1 MKKTYAVLAIVAAA
15 ILVAYALIPD
25 RSFTEVVFPLADGV
39 SLDKYDDR
47 LDGGAS
53 EAAMDLRDSL
63 ADFSCTLGT
72 DTAKFAWCGL
82 LWNFD
87 PKGEKEY
94 RNWMFVDSLVF
105 DIDAK
110 GTDELLVKVWTF
122 DPDVTD
128 LEKQQTFK
136 LLLKEIPVKAGRQRI
151 AIPMEQLYTPD
162 FWYETAGV
170 DPKYNKRHQE
180 TVARFEITPG
190 WNQPRGKQ
198 FTVKVYSISASG
210 VSNFYFG
217 AVLIAFLILTIIAVG
232 RSHKVH
238 NEDNEKS

>member
-15 ILVAYALIPD
+15 ILVAYALLPD
-25 RSFTEVVFPLADGV
+25 RSFSEVVFPLSEGV
-39 SLDKYDDR
+39 TLDKYDDR

-53 EAAMDLRDSL
+53 EASMDLRDSS

-72 DTAKFAWCGL
+72 DTAVFAWCGL

-87 PKGEKEY
+87 PQGEKNY

-110 GTDELLVKVWTF
+110 GTDEILVKVWTY

-128 LEKQQTFK
+128 IEKVQTFK
-136 LLLKEIPVKAGRQRI
+136 LLLKEIPLKAGRQRI
-151 AIPMEQLYTPD
+151 AIPMEQLYTPE
-162 FWYETAGV
+162 FWYENAGV
-170 DPKYNKRHQE
+170 DQKYNKRHQE
-180 TVARFEITPG
+180 SVARFEITPG
-190 WNQPRGKQ
+190 WNQPRGKA
-198 FTVKVYSISASG
+198 FSVKVRSISANG

-217 AVLIAFLILTIIAVG
+217 VVLFAFLIITIIAVG

-238 NEDNEKS
+238 NDEDKN

>member
-15 ILVAYALIPD
+15 ILVAYALLPD
-25 RSFTEVVFPLADGV
+25 RSFSEVVFPLSEGV
-39 SLDKYDDR
+39 TLDKYDDR
-47 LDGGAS
+47 LDGGSS
-53 EAAMDLRDSL
+53 EASMDLRDSS

-72 DTAKFAWCGL
+72 DTAVFAWCGL

-87 PKGEKEY
+87 PQGEKNY

-110 GTDELLVKVWTF
+110 GTDEILVKVWTY

-128 LEKQQTFK
+128 IEKVQTFK
-136 LLLKEIPVKAGRQRI
+136 LLLKEIPLKAGRQRI
-151 AIPMEQLYTPD
+151 AIPMEQLYTPE
-162 FWYETAGV
+162 FWYENAGV
-170 DPKYNKRHQE
+170 DQKYNKRHQE
-180 TVARFEITPG
+180 SVARFEITPG
-190 WNQPRGKQ
+190 WNQPRGKA
-198 FTVKVYSISASG
+198 FSVKVRSISANG

-217 AVLIAFLILTIIAVG
+217 VVLFAFLIITIIAVG

-238 NEDNEKS
+238 NDEDKN

>member
-15 ILVAYALIPD
+15 ILVAYALLPD
-25 RSFTEVVFPLADGV
+25 RSFSEVVFPLSEGV
-39 SLDKYDDR
+39 TLDKYDDR
-47 LDGGAS
+47 LDGGSS
-53 EAAMDLRDSL
+53 EASMDLRDSS

-72 DTAKFAWCGL
+72 DTAVFAWCGL

-87 PKGEKEY
+87 PQGEKNY

-110 GTDELLVKVWTF
+110 GTDEILVKVWTY

-128 LEKQQTFK
+128 IEKAQTFK
-136 LLLKEIPVKAGRQRI
+136 LLLKEIPLKAGRQRI
-151 AIPMEQLYTPD
+151 AIPMEQLYTPE
-162 FWYETAGV
+162 FWYENAEV
-170 DPKYNKRHQE
+170 DQKYNKRHQE
-180 TVARFEITPG
+180 SVARFEITPG
-190 WNQPRGKQ
+190 WNQPRGKA
-198 FTVKVYSISASG
+198 FSVKVHSISANG

-217 AVLIAFLILTIIAVG
+217 VVFFAFLIITIIAVG

-238 NEDNEKS
+238 NDEDKN

>member
-15 ILVAYALIPD
+15 ILVAYALLPD
-25 RSFTEVVFPLADGV
+25 RSFSEVVFPLSEGV
-39 SLDKYDDR
+39 TLDKYDDR
-47 LDGGAS
+47 LDGGSS
-53 EAAMDLRDSL
+53 EASMDLRDSS

-72 DTAKFAWCGL
+72 DTAVFAWCGL

-87 PKGEKEY
+87 PQGEKNY

-110 GTDELLVKVWTF
+110 GTDEILVKVWTY

-128 LEKQQTFK
+128 IEKAQTFK
-136 LLLKEIPVKAGRQRI
+136 LLLKEIPLKAGRQRI
-151 AIPMEQLYTPD
+151 AIPMEQLYTPE
-162 FWYETAGV
+162 FWYENAGV
-170 DPKYNKRHQE
+170 DQKYNKRHQE
-180 TVARFEITPG
+180 SVARFEITPG
-190 WNQPRGKQ
+190 WNQPRGKA
-198 FTVKVYSISASG
+198 FSVKVHSISANG

-217 AVLIAFLILTIIAVG
+217 VVFFAFLIITIIAVG

-238 NEDNEKS
+238 NDEDKN

>member
-15 ILVAYALIPD
+15 ILVAYALLPD
-25 RSFTEVVFPLADGV
+25 RSFSEVVFPLYEGV

-47 LDGGAS
+47 LDGGTS
-53 EAAMDLRDSL
+53 EAFMKLRDSS
-63 ADFSCTLGT
+63 ADFSCTLGM
-72 DTAKFAWCGL
+72 DTSKFAWCGL

-87 PKGEKEY
+87 PQGDKNY
-94 RNWMFVDSLVF
+94 RNWTFVDSLVF
-105 DIDAK
+105 DIDVK
-110 GTDELLVKVWTF
+110 GTDEILVKVWTY

-128 LEKQQTFK
+128 IEKVATFK

-180 TVARFEITPG
+180 SVARFEITPG
-190 WNQPRGKQ
+190 WNQPRGKA
-198 FTVKVYSISASG
+198 FSVKVLSISANG
-210 VSNFYFG
+210 VSNIYFG
-217 AVLIAFLILTIIAVG
+217 AVLIAFLIITIIAVG
-232 RSHKVH
+232 RRHKGH
-238 NEDNEKS
+238 DEKE

>member
-15 ILVAYALIPD
+15 ILVAYALLPD
-25 RSFTEVVFPLADGV
+25 RSFSEVVFPLSEGV
-39 SLDKYDDR
+39 TLDKYDDR
-47 LDGGAS
+47 LDGGTS
-53 EAAMDLRDSL
+53 EASLELRDSS

-87 PKGEKEY
+87 PQGEKNF

-105 DIDAK
+105 DVDVK
-110 GTDELLVKVWTF
+110 GTDEILVKVWTF

-128 LEKQQTFK
+128 LGKAATFK
-136 LLLKEIPVKAGRQRI
+136 LLLKEIPLKAGRQRV
-151 AIPMEQLYTPD
+151 AIPMEQLYTPE

-190 WNQPRGKQ
+190 WNQPRGKA
-198 FTVKVYSISASG
+198 FSVKVHSISANG

-217 AVLIAFLILTIIAVG
+217 VVLFAVLVITIIAVG

-238 NEDNEKS
+238 NDEDKN

>member
-15 ILVAYALIPD
+15 ILVAYALLPD
-25 RSFTEVVFPLADGV
+25 RSFSEVVFPLYEGV

-47 LDGGAS
+47 LDGGTS
-53 EAAMDLRDSL
+53 EAFMELRDSS
-63 ADFSCTLGT
+63 ADFSCVLGT
-72 DTAKFAWCGL
+72 DTSKFAWCGL

-87 PKGEKEY
+87 PQGDKNY
-94 RNWMFVDSLVF
+94 RNWTFVDSLVF
-105 DIDAK
+105 DIDVK
-110 GTDELLVKVWTF
+110 GTDEILVKVWTY

-128 LEKQQTFK
+128 IEKVATFK

-180 TVARFEITPG
+180 SVARFEITPG
-190 WNQPRGKQ
+190 WNQPRGKA
-198 FTVKVYSISASG
+198 FSVKVLSISANG
-210 VSNFYFG
+210 VSNIYFG
-217 AVLIAFLILTIIAVG
+217 AVLIAFLIITIIAVG
-232 RSHKVH
+232 RRHKGH
-238 NEDNEKS
+238 DEKE

>member
-15 ILVAYALIPD
+15 ILVAYALLPD
-25 RSFTEVVFPLADGV
+25 RSFSEVVFPLYEGV

-47 LDGGAS
+47 LDGGTS
-53 EAAMDLRDSL
+53 EAFMEMRDSS
-63 ADFSCTLGT
+63 ADFSCVLGT
-72 DTAKFAWCGL
+72 DTSKFAWCGL

-87 PKGEKEY
+87 PQGDKNY
-94 RNWMFVDSLVF
+94 RNWTFVDSLVF
-105 DIDAK
+105 DIDVK
-110 GTDELLVKVWTF
+110 GTDEILVKVWTY

-128 LEKQQTFK
+128 IEKVATFK

-180 TVARFEITPG
+180 SVARFEITPG
-190 WNQPRGKQ
+190 WNQPRGKA
-198 FTVKVYSISASG
+198 FSVKVLSISANG
-210 VSNFYFG
+210 VSNIYFG
-217 AVLIAFLILTIIAVG
+217 AVLIAFLIITIIAVG
-232 RSHKVH
+232 RRHKGH
-238 NEDNEKS
+238 DEKE

>member
-1 MKKTYAVLAIVAAA
+1 MKKTYAVLAIVAIA
-15 ILVAYALIPD
+15 ILVAYALIPE
-25 RSFTEVVFPLADGV
+25 RTFSEVVFPLAEGT

-47 LDGGAS
+47 LDGGTS
-53 EAAMDLRDSL
+53 EASMEQRDSL
-63 ADFSCTLGT
+63 VDFSCTLGT

-82 LWNFD
+82 LWNYD

-94 RNWMFVDSLVF
+94 RNWTFVDSLVF
-105 DIDAK
+105 DIDVK

-128 LEKQQTFK
+128 IGKQQTFK
-136 LLLKEIPVKAGRQRI
+136 LLLKEIPVKSGRQRI

-170 DPKYNKRHQE
+170 DPKFNKRHQE

-190 WNQPRGKQ
+190 WNQPRGKA
-198 FTVKVYSISASG
+198 FSVKVYSISANG
-210 VSNFYFG
+210 VSNIYFG
-217 AVLIAFLILTIIAVG
+217 AVLFAFLIITIIAVG

-238 NEDNEKS
+238 SEEEK

>member
-15 ILVAYALIPD
+15 ILVAYALLPD
-25 RSFTEVVFPLADGV
+25 RSFSEVVFPLYEGV

-47 LDGGAS
+47 LDGGTS
-53 EAAMDLRDSL
+53 EAFMELRDSS
-63 ADFSCTLGT
+63 ADFSCVLGT
-72 DTAKFAWCGL
+72 DTSKFAWCGL

-87 PKGEKEY
+87 PQADKNY
-94 RNWMFVDSLVF
+94 RNWTFVDSLVF
-105 DIDAK
+105 DIDVK
-110 GTDELLVKVWTF
+110 GTDEILVKVWTY

-128 LEKQQTFK
+128 IEKVATFK

-180 TVARFEITPG
+180 SVARFEITPG
-190 WNQPRGKQ
+190 WNQPRGKA
-198 FTVKVYSISASG
+198 FSVKVLSISANG
-210 VSNFYFG
+210 VSNIYFG
-217 AVLIAFLILTIIAVG
+217 AVLIAFLIITIIAVG
-232 RSHKVH
+232 RRHKGH
-238 NEDNEKS
+238 DEKE

>member
-15 ILVAYALIPD
+15 ILVAYALLPD
-25 RSFTEVVFPLADGV
+25 RSFSEVVFPLSEGV
-39 SLDKYDDR
+39 TLDKYDDR
-47 LDGGAS
+47 LDGGTS
-53 EAAMDLRDSL
+53 EASLELRDSS

-87 PKGEKEY
+87 PQGEKNF

-105 DIDAK
+105 DVDVK
-110 GTDELLVKVWTF
+110 GTDEILVKVWTF

-128 LEKQQTFK
+128 LGKAATFK
-136 LLLKEIPVKAGRQRI
+136 LLLKEIPLKAGRQRI
-151 AIPMEQLYTPD
+151 AIPMEQLYTPE

-190 WNQPRGKQ
+190 WNQPRGKA
-198 FTVKVYSISASG
+198 FSVKVHSISANG

-217 AVLIAFLILTIIAVG
+217 VVLFAFLVITIIAVG

-238 NEDNEKS
+238 NDEDKN

>member
-15 ILVAYALIPD
+15 ILVAYALLPD
-25 RSFTEVVFPLADGV
+25 RSFSEVVFPLYEGV

-47 LDGGAS
+47 LDGGTS
-53 EAAMDLRDSL
+53 EAFMELRDSS
-63 ADFSCTLGT
+63 ADFSCVLGT
-72 DTAKFAWCGL
+72 DTSKFAWCGL

-87 PKGEKEY
+87 PQGDKNY
-94 RNWMFVDSLVF
+94 RNWTFVDSLVF
-105 DIDAK
+105 DIDVK
-110 GTDELLVKVWTF
+110 GTDEILVKVWTY

-128 LEKQQTFK
+128 IEKVATFK

-180 TVARFEITPG
+180 SVARFEITPG
-190 WNQPRGKQ
+190 WNQPRGKA
-198 FTVKVYSISASG
+198 FSVKVFSISANG
-210 VSNFYFG
+210 VSNIYFG
-217 AVLIAFLILTIIAVG
+217 AVLIAFLIITIIAVG
-232 RSHKVH
+232 RRHKGH
-238 NEDNEKS
+238 DEKE

>member
-15 ILVAYALIPD
+15 ILVAYALLPD
-25 RSFTEVVFPLADGV
+25 RSFSEVVFPLSEGV
-39 SLDKYDDR
+39 ALDKYDDR
-47 LDGGAS
+47 LDGGSS
-53 EAAMDLRDSL
+53 EASMDLHDSS

-72 DTAKFAWCGL
+72 DTAVFAWCGL

-87 PKGEKEY
+87 PQGEKNY

-110 GTDELLVKVWTF
+110 GTDEILVKVWTY

-128 LEKQQTFK
+128 IDKVQTFK
-136 LLLKEIPVKAGRQRI
+136 LLLKEIPLKAGRQRI
-151 AIPMEQLYTPD
+151 AIPMEQLYTPE
-162 FWYETAGV
+162 FWYENAGV
-170 DPKYNKRHQE
+170 DQKYNKRHQE
-180 TVARFEITPG
+180 SVARFEITPG
-190 WNQPRGKQ
+190 WNQPRGKA
-198 FTVKVYSISASG
+198 FSVKVHSISANG

-217 AVLIAFLILTIIAVG
+217 VVLFAFLIITIIAVG

-238 NEDNEKS
+238 NDEDKN

>member
-15 ILVAYALIPD
+15 ILVAYALLPD
-25 RSFTEVVFPLADGV
+25 RSFSEVVFPLSEGV
-39 SLDKYDDR
+39 TLDKYDDR
-47 LDGGAS
+47 LDGGPS
-53 EAAMDLRDSL
+53 EASMDLRDSS

-72 DTAKFAWCGL
+72 DTAVFAWCGL

-87 PKGEKEY
+87 PQGEKNY

-110 GTDELLVKVWTF
+110 GTDEILVKVWTY

-128 LEKQQTFK
+128 IEKAQTFK
-136 LLLKEIPVKAGRQRI
+136 LLLKEIPLKAGRQRI
-151 AIPMEQLYTPD
+151 AIPMEQLYTPE
-162 FWYETAGV
+162 FWYENAGV
-170 DPKYNKRHQE
+170 DQKYNKRHQE
-180 TVARFEITPG
+180 SVARFEITPG
-190 WNQPRGKQ
+190 WNQPRGKA
-198 FTVKVYSISASG
+198 FSVKVHSISANG

-217 AVLIAFLILTIIAVG
+217 VVFFAFLIITIIAVG

-238 NEDNEKS
+238 NDEDKN

>member
-15 ILVAYALIPD
+15 ILVAYALLPD
-25 RSFTEVVFPLADGV
+25 RSFSEVVFPLSEGV
-39 SLDKYDDR
+39 SLEKYDDR
-47 LDGGAS
+47 LDGGSS
-53 EAAMDLRDSL
+53 EAFMELRDSL

-72 DTAKFAWCGL
+72 DTSKFAWCGL

-87 PKGEKEY
+87 PQGEKNY
-94 RNWMFVDSLVF
+94 RNWTFVDSLVF
-105 DIDAK
+105 DIDVK
-110 GTDELLVKVWTF
+110 GTDEILVKVWTY

-128 LEKQQTFK
+128 IEKAATFK

-162 FWYETAGV
+162 FWYGTAGV

-190 WNQPRGKQ
+190 WNHPRGKV
-198 FTVKVYSISASG
+198 FSVKVLSISANG

-217 AVLIAFLILTIIAVG
+217 AVLIAFLIITIIAVG
-232 RSHKVH
+232 RRHKGH
-238 NEDNEKS
+238 DEEE

>member
-15 ILVAYALIPD
+15 ILVAYALLPD
-25 RSFTEVVFPLADGV
+25 RSFSEVVFPLYEGV

-47 LDGGAS
+47 LDGGSS
-53 EAAMDLRDSL
+53 EAFMELRDSS
-63 ADFSCTLGT
+63 ADFSCVLGT
-72 DTAKFAWCGL
+72 DTSKFAWCGL

-87 PKGEKEY
+87 PQGDKNY
-94 RNWMFVDSLVF
+94 RNWTFVDSLVF
-105 DIDAK
+105 DIDVK
-110 GTDELLVKVWTF
+110 GTDEILVKVWTY

-128 LEKQQTFK
+128 IEKVATFK

-180 TVARFEITPG
+180 SVARFEITPG
-190 WNQPRGKQ
+190 WNQPRGKA
-198 FTVKVYSISASG
+198 FSVKVLSISANG
-210 VSNFYFG
+210 VSNIYFG
-217 AVLIAFLILTIIAVG
+217 AVLIAFLIITIIAVG
-232 RSHKVH
+232 RRHKGH
-238 NEDNEKS
+238 DEKE

>member
-15 ILVAYALIPD
+15 ILVAYALLPD
-25 RSFTEVVFPLADGV
+25 RSFSEVVFPLSEGV
-39 SLDKYDDR
+39 TLDKYDDR
-47 LDGGAS
+47 LDGGTS
-53 EAAMDLRDSL
+53 EASLELHDSS

-87 PKGEKEY
+87 PQGEKNF

-105 DIDAK
+105 DVDVK
-110 GTDELLVKVWTF
+110 GTDEILVKVWTF

-128 LEKQQTFK
+128 LGKAATFK
-136 LLLKEIPVKAGRQRI
+136 LLLKEIPLKAGRQRV
-151 AIPMEQLYTPD
+151 AIPMEQLYTPE

-190 WNQPRGKQ
+190 WNQPRGKA
-198 FTVKVYSISASG
+198 FSVKVHSISANG

-217 AVLIAFLILTIIAVG
+217 VVLFAFLVITIIAVG
-232 RSHKVH
+232 HSHKVH
-238 NEDNEKS
+238 NDEDKN